1 MSAADR
7 TLVESSNVAV
17 VQPGRRFG
25 YGAWLQPIIT
35 ANDRSDTV
43 SEDQGELPSPPPP
56 QRRGR
61 GRPPVKKPRNDSAI
75 EVNEPMCS
83 VFMG

>member
-1 MSAADR
+1 MSATNRTTTEIPNAD
-7 TLVESSNVAV
+7 V
-17 VQPGRRFG
+17 VPPRGRFG
-25 YGAWLQPIIT
+25 YGAWLQPMIN

-43 SEDQGELPSPPPP
+43 SGDQGELPSPPLP

-75 EVNEPMCS
+75 EVNELMRDVSTC
-83 VFMG
+83 